1 MRKRQLKKSPLCKG
15 DYQKKRKKGRQ
26 FFRKNRR
33 HRHQMRPRVAP
44 TLVTPP
50 LYSMAL
56 SLLLAFSPVF
66 TGVDVVVDRRATELG
81 SVWVWERS
89 SHRLSIRTSLGTRHS
104 VIRRVR
110 VLHVSLRKHSFQFNS
125 VQFNFILKTNRQT
138 AAVCIK
144 NRSSMYVMQSVMMD
158 KNIIWIATTTSVKE
172 ATFCTF
178 HLLKNYWKG
187 GQNCWVGAS
196 SSGNCRISD
205 GIHFDRR

>member
-1 MRKRQLKKSPLCKG
+1 MWVVNYTCEKKAIIEFMLLYSSGVTSGSGPPRVTPSRGMKLFFLWLNLERTLDKRRREVKMVRKRQLKKSPLCKG

-110 VLHVSLRKHSFQFNS
+110 VTRF
-125 VQFNFILKTNRQT
+125 T
-138 AAVCIK
+138 A
-144 NRSSMYVMQSVMMD
+144 
-158 KNIIWIATTTSVKE
+158 
-172 ATFCTF
+172 
-178 HLLKNYWKG
+178 
-187 GQNCWVGAS
+187 
-196 SSGNCRISD
+196 
-205 GIHFDRR
+205 